1 EYANTTAPAELA
13 LRLVTLADVFNI
25 TGVYWGARADFDT
38 VRAPLLAKWPST
50 YSVTYEELGWLDM
63 LSYLADGAAL
73 PQPEVYVA
81 HDTFFAKSL
90 VATAPLTNNTLTNF
104 FTYLDNGRNASVKW
118 WVLADLYGGTHSVIN
133 SVPAASTSY
142 SVRDSLFTFQLYS
155 ETTDALPPYPASGI
169 EFMNEMVKSITTA
182 QPETKFKA
190 YPNYVDSTFSASEA
204 HDLYYG
210 DNYARLLSIKESVD
224 PDLLLWNPQ
233 AIGA

>member
-13 LRLVTLADVFNI
+13 LRLWTLTDVFQI

-38 VRAPLLAKWPST
+38 VIAPLLAKWPST

-63 LSYLADGAAL
+63 LSYLADGATL
-73 PQPEVYVA
+73 PQPEVYDA

-90 VATAPLTNNTLTNF
+90 VATVPLTNNTLTNF
-104 FTYLDNGRNASVKW
+104 FNFLTNGRYASVSW
-118 WVLADLYGGTHSVIN
+118 WVIADLYGGTHSVIN
-133 SVPAASTSY
+133 SVATDSTSY
-142 SVRDSLFTFQLYS
+142 SVRDSLFTFQLYGRTAD
-155 ETTDALPPYPASGI
+155 ELPPYPASGI
-169 EFMNEMVKSITTA
+169 EFMNEMLNSIITA

-190 YPNYVDSTFSASEA
+190 YPNYVDPTLSASEA